1 MATAVLVAF
10 IVVAATNGNTP
21 SSDASRAPG
30 SPMTSSFT
38 SPPTASVPPT
48 TVSGLDPPSM
58 GAPSGDSGTSPTS
71 PTPSPWH
78 PGSVFDGKFL
88 VAYYGTA
95 GTGSLGVLGSQS
107 IPNVTTRLRAAAAP
121 FAAASGEKVQIV
133 YELIATMA
141 DSRPEEG
148 DTYSHDIPRAD
159 VQAYLRAAH
168 RNHALLVLDL
178 QPGRSDFL
186 TVAKRYAW
194 ALQSRPT
201 SGSRS
206 TRSGGCTATRCP
218 ARSSGRSPRPRSTR
232 RPATWLRHRT
242 TQPAAPEAVPDP
254 PVRARLGDRT
264 SPRSS
269 RCGAWRWCS
278 TSTAGVF
285 GPTSSRPT
293 TPLPGRSQFTIGFK
307 LFYRDDWTCSRRLHC

>member
-1 MATAVLVAF
+1 
-10 IVVAATNGNTP
+10 
-21 SSDASRAPG
+21 
-30 SPMTSSFT
+30 
-38 SPPTASVPPT
+38 
-48 TVSGLDPPSM
+48 M

-194 ALQSRPT
+194 ALRRPDVGIALDPEWRMHGDEVPGEVF
-201 SGSRS
+201 GSVS
-206 TRSGGCTATRCP
+206 AAEVNETARYVAGI
-218 ARSSGRSPRPRSTR
+218 ARRNRLPQKLFLIHQFVPDSVTDIAKVKPVRGLAMVQHIDGWGVRADKLATYHSVARPR
-232 RPATWLRHRT
+232 
-242 TQPAAPEAVPDP
+242 
-254 PVRARLGDRT
+254 
-264 SPRSS
+264 
-269 RCGAWRWCS
+269 
-278 TSTAGVF
+278 
-285 GPTSSRPT
+285 
-293 TPLPGRSQFTIGFK
+293 QFTIGFK
-307 LFYRDDWTCSRRLHC
+307 LFYRDDVDMFTPAALLKAVPAVRFVSYQ